1 MINGLL
7 IGLLIFAFIYGIGVG
22 ARQWFPYHL
31 LKKAKNAFIEAHQNE
46 TQYGVAYDK
55 NIIFESLRD
64 DTEYYVLLL
73 AGQSNMG
80 GLGDINSLDKNDQQL
95 PENIKFFNFS
105 LDYNLN
111 YKIQTFG
118 PEVSLSQ
125 QLHSYFPNKHFVII
139 KYAVDGSSLLDW
151 SPNWTYKKAQIT
163 GKAHLGP
170 LYNIFIE
177 RIIQITGGK
186 KINFLAM
193 LWMQGETDAQI
204 PKASK
209 QYYKNLSIIIS
220 NLRTDLNEPNLPVFL
235 GHVNPPLSGFPAV
248 GIVRKAQ
255 EKISQNVRNVYL
267 ISTNNLQ
274 KWKNDDLHYNT
285 QGQLELGKR
294 FFLSLIKTITAQQN
308 EALDGDS
315 PPLHPRQ

>member
-7 IGLLIFAFIYGIGVG
+7 VGLLIFAFIYGIGVG

-31 LKKAKNAFIEAHQNE
+31 LKKAKNALIKAPRW
-46 TQYGVAYDK
+46 VAFDK

-64 DTEYYVLLL
+64 DTEYYVILL
-73 AGQSNMG
+73 AGQSNMVG
-80 GLGDINSLDKNDQQL
+80 QGDVNALDLNDQQL
-95 PENIKFFNFS
+95 PENIKFFNFAQN
-105 LDYNLN
+105 NLN
-111 YKIQTFG
+111 YKLLTFG

-163 GKAHLGP
+163 GNANFGP
-170 LYNIFIE
+170 LYKKFME

-193 LWMQGETDAQI
+193 LWMQGETDSETLEAG
-204 PKASK
+204 K

-235 GHVNPPLSGFPAV
+235 GHVNPLLGGFPAV
-248 GIVRKAQ
+248 GIVREAQ
-255 EKISQNVRNVYL
+255 EKISQNIRNVYL
-267 ISTNNLQ
+267 VNTNNLQ
-274 KWKNDDLHYNT
+274 KLNDDLHYNT
-285 QGQLELGKR
+285 EGQLELGIR
-294 FFLSLIKTITAQQN
+294 FSRSLIKTITAQ
-308 EALDGDS
+308 
-315 PPLHPRQ
+315 

>member
-1 MINGLL
+1 MYKMINGLL
-7 IGLLIFAFIYGIGVG
+7 VGLLIFAFIYGIGVG

-163 GKAHLGP
+163 GNANFGP
-170 LYNIFIE
+170 LYKKFME

-193 LWMQGETDAQI
+193 LWMQGETDSETLEAG
-204 PKASK
+204 K
-209 QYYKNLSIIIS
+209 QYYKNLSVIIS
-220 NLRTDLNEPNLPVFL
+220 NLRSDLNEPNLPVFL
-235 GHVNPPLSGFPAV
+235 GHINPPLGGSPAV
-248 GIVRKAQ
+248 GIVREAQ
-255 EKISQNVRNVYL
+255 EKISQNIRNVYL
-267 ISTNNLQ
+267 VNTNNLQ
-274 KWKNDDLHYNT
+274 KLNDDVHYNT
-285 QGQLELGKR
+285 EGQLELGIR
-294 FFLSLIKTITAQQN
+294 FSRSLIKTITAQ
-308 EALDGDS
+308 
-315 PPLHPRQ
+315 